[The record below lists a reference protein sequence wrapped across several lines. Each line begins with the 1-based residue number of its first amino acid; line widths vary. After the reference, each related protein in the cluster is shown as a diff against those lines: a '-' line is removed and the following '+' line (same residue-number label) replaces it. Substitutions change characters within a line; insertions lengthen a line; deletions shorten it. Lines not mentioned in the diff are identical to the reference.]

1 MAVCAVTLREGHEI
15 DAADVSEALQALKP
29 EDRPTYV
36 RVVDEI
42 PVTTWYRPVHAGLQ
56 AMGIPDDRKKGRA
69 FALGDDGAYAEL
81 TKTSVS
87 A

>member
-1 MAVCAVTLREGHEI
+1 M
-15 DAADVSEALQALKP
+15 
-29 EDRPTYV
+29 

-56 AMGIPDDRKKGRA
+56 AMGIPDGRKGRA
-69 FALGDDGAYAEL
+69 FALGEDGAYTEL